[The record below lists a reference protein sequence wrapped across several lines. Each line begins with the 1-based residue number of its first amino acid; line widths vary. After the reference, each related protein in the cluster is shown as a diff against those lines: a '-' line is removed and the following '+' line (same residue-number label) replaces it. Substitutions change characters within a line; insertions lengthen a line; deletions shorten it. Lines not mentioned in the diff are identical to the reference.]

1 MSRAQGVQQ
10 IAPNSLRQRVLRM
23 LREAIIT
30 GQFQP
35 GDRLIEED
43 LCQQMGISRGPLREA
58 LRQLEQEGLVVS
70 FPYRATEVIGV
81 SDEEVHDVL
90 VPIRLTLERF
100 AFRHALPLLEESD
113 FAKLAQ
119 LVQTMR
125 QAGEAGDLT
134 RVVEADVMFHEL
146 VLGRAKQPHC
156 LQIWRTI
163 SPRVRAYFYRCGPR
177 HHALTDIADEH
188 DELIAAMRTGHIED
202 VLAILDP
209 HILADV
215 IVGGSA
221 PQQGDKQTVH
231 D

>member
-1 MSRAQGVQQ
+1 MEHMTIAQSLPQ
-10 IAPNSLRQRVLRM
+10 IAPSSLRQRVLQM

-35 GDRLIEED
+35 GNRLVEEE

-81 SDEEVHDVL
+81 SDEEVRDVL

-100 AFRHALPLLEESD
+100 AFRHALPLLSEAD
-113 FAKLAQ
+113 FSELAE
-119 LVQTMR
+119 LVRTMR
-125 QAGEAGDLT
+125 QAGQAGDLA
-134 RVVEADVMFHEL
+134 RVVEADVKFHEL
-146 VLGRAKQPHC
+146 VLGRSNQPHC

-177 HHALTDIADEH
+177 HQALTDIADEH
-188 DELIAAMRTGHIED
+188 RDLIAAMRTRDIER
-202 VLAILDP
+202 VLVVLDP
-209 HILADV
+209 HILADT
-215 IVGGSA
+215 IVGR
-221 PQQGDKQTVH
+221 KE
-231 D
+231 

>member
-1 MSRAQGVQQ
+1 MTIARGVQQ
-10 IAPNSLRQRVLRM
+10 IAPTSLRQRVLDM

-35 GDRLIEED
+35 GDRLVEED
-43 LCQQMGISRGPLREA
+43 LCQRMNISRGPLREA

-81 SDEEVHDVL
+81 SEEEVRDVL

-100 AFRHALPLLEESD
+100 AFRHALPLLQESD
-113 FAKLAQ
+113 FAELEQ
-119 LVQTMR
+119 LVQAMR
-125 QAGEAGDLT
+125 QAGEANDLA
-134 RVVEADVMFHEL
+134 RVVETDMMFHEL
-146 VLGRAKQPHC
+146 VFRRSNQPHC

-177 HHALTDIADEH
+177 HQALTDIADEH
-188 DELIAAMRTGHIED
+188 RELIAAMRTGDIERML
-202 VLAILDP
+202 VVLDP

-215 IVGGSA
+215 IVGESTR
-221 PQQGDKQTVH
+221 QGGDTMTG
-231 D
+231 

>member
-1 MSRAQGVQQ
+1 MTSAPSFSQ
-10 IAPNSLRQRVLRM
+10 IAPSSLRQRVLQM

-58 LRQLEQEGLVVS
+58 LRQLEQEGLVTS

-81 SDEEVHDVL
+81 SDEEVRDVL

-100 AFRHALPLLEESD
+100 AFRHALPLLEAAD
-113 FAKLAQ
+113 FVALEQ

-125 QAGEAGDLT
+125 LAGEAGDLA
-134 RVVEADVMFHEL
+134 RVVETDVKFHEL
-146 VLGRAKQPHC
+146 VLGRSNQPHC

-177 HHALTDIADEH
+177 HQALTDIADEH
-188 DELIAAMRTGHIED
+188 RDLIAVMRTGD
-202 VLAILDP
+202 FDNVMAVLEP

-215 IVGGSA
+215 IVG
-221 PQQGDKQTVH
+221 PKE
-231 D
+231 